1 MNTIGE
7 IARQTNLLSLN
18 ASIEAARAGQAGKGF
33 AVVADEIRNLASKSA
48 EALQQTSELIE
59 GSFSAV
65 KNGTNIADET
75 AKSFLSVVEGAKE
88 IASSVDKIS
97 LASQNQKRALEELVK
112 NIDLIAQV
120 VQSNTSTVQESVST
134 SEELSKQSKLLRDLV
149 SKFHLR

>member
-1 MNTIGE
+1 M
-7 IARQTNLLSLN
+7 
-18 ASIEAARAGQAGKGF
+18 
-33 AVVADEIRNLASKSA
+33 
-48 EALQQTSELIE
+48 IE

-97 LASQNQKRALEELVK
+97 LDSQNQKRALEELVK

-149 SKFHLR
+149 SKFHLRELK